1 MISPSVREF
10 KTVLVTGIHTIDS
23 RYQALDSMQFLSVEL
38 GFWFPI
44 VRQMRIPDSKARDSE
59 FLERNI
65 FTFFPDSG
73 FYT

>member
-10 KTVLVTGIHTIDS
+10 KTVLVTGIHIIDS
-23 RYQALDSMQFLSVEL
+23 RYQALESMQFLSVEL

-44 VRQMRIPDSKARDSE
+44 VRQVCIPDSKARDSG
-59 FLERNI
+59 FFERNI
-65 FTFFPDSG
+65 FTIFPDSG